1 MNLCFVG
8 DVWQDD
14 RIIFPGD
21 AEYKY
26 VEQARGNAKNAR
38 VFVLKFQGSS
48 ERLFFWM
55 QEPSA
60 DKDEVRLCAPLTCA
74 LPHAKL
80 AFSGQRS
87 SLSGQHSRGKDVLR
101 NVICACHIGAREV
114 MPVRC
119 MHACVC
125 VCVGVCVC
133 VCVKMIHTCIHT
145 AGEHAQDQRENLGR

>member
-1 MNLCFVG
+1 MG

-55 QEPSA
+55 QEPRA
-60 DKDEVRLCAPLTCA
+60 DKDEVRQSAPWACA

-80 AFSGQRS
+80 TLSGQRG
-87 SLSGQHSRGKDVLR
+87 SLSGQHGRGKDVVC
-101 NVICACHIGAREV
+101 NVICACHIGA
-114 MPVRC
+114 C
-119 MHACVC
+119 LHACMYVYMYVC
-125 VCVGVCVC
+125 MCVYVCVC
-133 VCVKMIHTCIHT
+133 VCMYVMYVCK
-145 AGEHAQDQRENLGR
+145 

>member
-1 MNLCFVG
+1 MG

-60 DKDEVRLCAPLTCA
+60 DKDEVRLSAPLTCA
-74 LPHAKL
+74 LRMP
-80 AFSGQRS
+80 S
-87 SLSGQHSRGKDVLR
+87 SHSAASAAPCRGSTAEEKMF
-101 NVICACHIGAREV
+101 CV
-114 MPVRC
+114 M
-119 MHACVC
+119 
-125 VCVGVCVC
+125 
-133 VCVKMIHTCIHT
+133 
-145 AGEHAQDQRENLGR
+145 